1 MHRNSGIGGQAV
13 IEGIMMRNRER
24 YSIAARRP
32 DGEIESVVKPFKSV
46 FPVKNIEKIPIL
58 RGVAS
63 FIDSLVVGI
72 SSLMWATDVAAADD
86 EEEKAAKTDEQIKKE
101 EKQWQWIMTGT
112 VIFSLCFSIV
122 LFMLLPFWIA
132 GLLRR
137 AAVPDVWINLAEA
150 LLRLLIFFLY
160 MLLISRMKD
169 IQRVFGYHGAEHK
182 CINCIEDG
190 LELNVE
196 NVMKS
201 SRQHRRCGTSF
212 LLIVVCISVV
222 AFLILGLFGI
232 QSRLWRLLWRLIL
245 IPVIAGVSYE
255 FLRYAAAHE
264 GRCINTL
271 VKPGLALQK
280 LVTRE
285 PDEKMCEVAIHAIEE
300 VFDWKAW
307 QKEQGI
313 AK

>member
-1 MHRNSGIGGQAV
+1 MQRNSGIGGQAV
-13 IEGIMMRNRER
+13 IEGIMMRNQDR

-32 DGEIESVVKPFKSV
+32 DGEIETVVKPYKSV
-46 FPVKNIEKIPIL
+46 IPVKHIEKIPIL

-72 SSLMWATDVAAADD
+72 SSLMWATDIAAADE
-86 EEEKAAKTDEQIKKE
+86 EEEKAAKTEEQIKKE

-112 VIFSLCFSIV
+112 VIFSVCFSVV
-122 LFMLLPFWIA
+122 LFMLLPYWIA

-137 AAVPDVWINLAEA
+137 AGTPEVWINLAEA
-150 LLRLLIFFLY
+150 LLRLVIFFLY
-160 MLLISRMKD
+160 MVIISRMKD

-182 CINCIEDG
+182 CINCIEGGKD
-190 LELNVE
+190 LTVE

-232 QSRLWRLLWRLIL
+232 KSRLWRLLWRLIL

-255 FLRYAAAHE
+255 FLRYAAGHE
-264 GRCINTL
+264 GRCINVL

-285 PDEKMCEVAIHAIEE
+285 PDEKMCEVAIRAIEE

-307 QKEQGI
+307 QKAQGI
-313 AK
+313 R